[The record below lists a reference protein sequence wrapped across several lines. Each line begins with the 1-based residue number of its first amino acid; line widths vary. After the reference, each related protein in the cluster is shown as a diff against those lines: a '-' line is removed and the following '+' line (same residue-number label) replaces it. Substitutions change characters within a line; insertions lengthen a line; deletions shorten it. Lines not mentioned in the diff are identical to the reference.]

1 MQKWTLWCNTSWV
14 WHISYEGQMNLWGGG
29 QITLFFRTKKMS
41 TNSLRVYN
49 SVLHTPGTS
58 QLSGQTGKNPLPHHE
73 SYVKIALAL
82 NARLASCSNFPKL
95 SFGKLRVISSPFLGY
110 GNSHKSSM
118 LILIEK
124 VSKLGEIF
132 FSLFG

>member
-1 MQKWTLWCNTSWV
+1 MVEKFSAGLEKLIYS
-14 WHISYEGQMNLWGGG
+14 
-29 QITLFFRTKKMS
+29 
-41 TNSLRVYN
+41 
-49 SVLHTPGTS
+49 GTS